1 MFLAILC
8 QYVHL
13 IRRKAVSWAY
23 MVPGKTGRGLRSEG
37 WIPGFDS
44 GADEEQKEESFVCS
58 SPFCCYSPLL
68 FLASSS
74 FALRSR
80 SAKAFAP
87 VSIVSLLGKSS
98 VGAHTETSE
107 GSRRLVRCK
116 DVGTVF
122 VGHSDGGYVGRQ

>member
-13 IRRKAVSWAY
+13 LRGKAVSWAY

-37 WIPGFDS
+37 WISGFDS
-44 GADEEQKEESFVCS
+44 GADEEEGEASFVCS
-58 SPFCCYSPLL
+58 SPFCCCSPLF

-87 VSIVSLLGKSS
+87 VSVVSLLGR
-98 VGAHTETSE
+98 VEYWGTYGDE
-107 GSRRLVRCK
+107 RRFQEAGEVR
-116 DVGTVF
+116 
-122 VGHSDGGYVGRQ
+122 GYVDDLRWA